1 MSEEEGK
8 KGSLTQRRR
17 SRFRQAESAETWK
30 CREMAVTAM
39 SWIEELWRRLGMVM
53 RRGKLDR
60 ELAEEIRLHKEL
72 KERELIATGVDR
84 EEARYAAQRR
94 LGHVTGIRETVY
106 EMNSIALLDGLW
118 RDLRY
123 ALRSLRKSPMFTL
136 VVVLSLALGIGAN
149 TAIFSVVDAMLL
161 RPIPVPNGSQLI
173 MIDTAASRLTQFGSS
188 SYLDFVDFRA
198 RSKSF
203 QDLVIYEPN
212 SMGMSPEGSAQE
224 GRGTIAWGLLVSGNF
239 FSALGVPAKLGRT
252 FGADEDRVVNANPVA
267 VISDSFWKRAFA
279 SDPNIVDKRIKLNG
293 HSFTIVGVA
302 PEWFTT
308 VEPFYHAD
316 VYVPTMMAGQVIP
329 DGVDALTH
337 RDYRE
342 FVLLGRLKEGTSIGQ
357 AQAEMNV
364 IMSELER
371 EHPETNKDTVAIV
384 RNEVERRRE
393 AGGVLWSVVL
403 MGLVVLVLL
412 IACANVASLMM
423 AKATSRL
430 RELSTQIALG
440 ATRARLLR
448 QFLVESAV
456 LATIASAAG
465 VFLGSVCIKFF
476 AAIVPHRSSPGGAEF
491 RIDLRVLGYAVAASA
506 AAVLLCGLVPAL
518 TSVKEAWR
526 ATLNT
531 RTGVSAGR
539 TFSAVARRV
548 LIGGQ
553 IALSTILLIAGG
565 LFLKAFTRAQSLDLG
580 FNSQNMLLVTIDPGL
595 NGYSNE
601 QAIRFNEQLLER
613 LRNLPGVN
621 SATVA
626 RGVTFMSGNS
636 WDLSI
641 DGYTAAG
648 GEKFVDTATNQVGP
662 GYFETMQIPLLRGRE
677 FAERDGEKAPKV
689 AIVNE
694 TLARR
699 YIVRQGDLDKAIGHV
714 LRLRDG
720 EAIHIVGVIKDSS
733 YGQIGGAP
741 MPVFYL
747 SYAQEGATEVTLHL
761 RTNGEPTALT
771 ADVRR
776 EIAALDPQVATVS
789 VTTMM
794 RVISE
799 RALFLPR
806 TLAIFGAAFGG
817 IALLEAVIG
826 LYGVASFMVGR
837 RTQEIGIR
845 MALGAQRSTVLRMIL
860 ANGVSLAAGG
870 LLVGLAG
877 GLALTPLV
885 RSMLMGISP
894 RDPLSFF
901 GVALLLLSTTLV
913 ASWIPAHRAAQVD
926 PMVALR
932 HE

>member
-1 MSEEEGK
+1 MGRL
-8 KGSLTQRRR
+8 G
-17 SRFRQAESAETWK
+17 
-30 CREMAVTAM
+30 EM
-39 SWIEELWRRLGMVM
+39 WRRVGTLV

-60 ELAEEIRLHKEL
+60 ELAEEMRLHKEL
-72 KERELIATGVDR
+72 KERELIATGVEA

-94 LGHVTGIRETVY
+94 LGHATGIRETVY

-123 ALRSLRKSPMFTL
+123 ALRSLRRSPMFTL

-149 TAIFSVVDAMLL
+149 TAIFSVVDAILL

-203 QDLVIYEPN
+203 QDLLIYEPN
-212 SMGMSPEGSAQE
+212 SMGMTPEGSAQE

-239 FSALGVPAKLGRT
+239 FSVLGVPAKLGRT

-279 SDPNIVDKRIKLNG
+279 SDPDIVDKRIKLNG

-342 FVLLGRLKEGTSIGQ
+342 FVVLGRLKKGMSIAQ

-364 IMSELER
+364 ITTELER
-371 EHPETNKDTVAIV
+371 EHPETNKDTVVFV
-384 RNEVERRRE
+384 RNEVARRRQ
-393 AGGVLWSVVL
+393 AGGILWSVVL

-476 AAIVPHRSSPGGAEF
+476 AAIVPHRSSEGAEF

-526 ATLNT
+526 TALNT

-539 TFSAVARRV
+539 SFSAVARRV

-553 IALSTILLIAGG
+553 IALSTILLVAGG
-565 LFLKAFTRAQSLDLG
+565 LFLKAFTHAQTLDLG
-580 FNSQNMLLVTIDPGL
+580 FNPQNMLLLTIDPGL

-613 LRNLPGVN
+613 IRNLPGVN

-626 RGVTFMSGNS
+626 RGVTFMGGN
-636 WDLSI
+636 
-641 DGYTAAG
+641 
-648 GEKFVDTATNQVGP
+648 
-662 GYFETMQIPLLRGRE
+662 
-677 FAERDGEKAPKV
+677 
-689 AIVNE
+689 
-694 TLARR
+694 
-699 YIVRQGDLDKAIGHV
+699 
-714 LRLRDG
+714 
-720 EAIHIVGVIKDSS
+720 
-733 YGQIGGAP
+733 
-741 MPVFYL
+741 
-747 SYAQEGATEVTLHL
+747 
-761 RTNGEPTALT
+761 
-771 ADVRR
+771 
-776 EIAALDPQVATVS
+776 
-789 VTTMM
+789 
-794 RVISE
+794 
-799 RALFLPR
+799 
-806 TLAIFGAAFGG
+806 
-817 IALLEAVIG
+817 
-826 LYGVASFMVGR
+826 
-837 RTQEIGIR
+837 
-845 MALGAQRSTVLRMIL
+845 
-860 ANGVSLAAGG
+860 
-870 LLVGLAG
+870 
-877 GLALTPLV
+877 
-885 RSMLMGISP
+885 
-894 RDPLSFF
+894 
-901 GVALLLLSTTLV
+901 
-913 ASWIPAHRAAQVD
+913 
-926 PMVALR
+926 
-932 HE
+932 